1 MERGTT
7 GWPPIGPARDIG
19 DRLGKGEKASPLF
32 SFLALDQL
40 CCVFP
45 EYYSMLYDSVLR
57 RPSQFYQLSH

>member
-1 MERGTT
+1 MAGL
-7 GWPPIGPARDIG
+7 PLARPGI
-19 DRLGKGEKASPLF
+19 LALVWTQAEKLLF
-32 SFLALDQL
+32 RFFLALDQL